1 MNNLLISLK
10 GEYIGDA
17 TTKIRKRYPDINIK
31 TVDFGKSPKDVKP
44 NTILLHKDR
53 KDVEVMKA
61 EYHE

>member
-1 MNNLLISLK
+1 MKDFLLSLK

-17 TTKIRKRYPDINIK
+17 TTKIKKSYPNINIK

-61 EYHE
+61 EYQE